1 MNVET
6 FLHHNADE
14 FRPGIGQL
22 ECLLSLQALLD
33 EVELIAQGLKAV
45 RHTDLGHV
53 GLADVVALWTL
64 LQVVMTQEVDL
75 LLGHRRKQQACF
87 GASIISDLRAVCVV
101 WGYDPCVFLTIS
113 HESL

>member
-1 MNVET
+1 MNVEN

-53 GLADVVALWTL
+53 SLADVVALWTL
-64 LQVVMTQEVDL
+64 LQVVMTQEADL
-75 LLGHRRKQQACF
+75 LLEHRRKQQAYF

-101 WGYDPCVFLTIS
+101 
-113 HESL
+113 

>member
-14 FRPGIGQL
+14 FRPWLGQF

-33 EVELIAQGLKAV
+33 QVELIAQGLEAV
-45 RHTDLGHV
+45 RHADLGHV

-75 LLGHRRKQQACF
+75 LLEHKRKRQTGF
-87 GASIISDLRAVCVV
+87 GASTISDLRAACVV
-101 WGYDPCVFLTIS
+101 
-113 HESL
+113 